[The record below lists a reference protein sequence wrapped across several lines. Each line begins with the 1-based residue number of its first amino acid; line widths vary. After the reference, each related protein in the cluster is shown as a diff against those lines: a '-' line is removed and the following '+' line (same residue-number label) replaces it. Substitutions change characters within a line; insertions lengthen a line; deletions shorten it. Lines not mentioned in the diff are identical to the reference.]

1 MSWIDSRQFKIA
13 DRNGR
18 HYVFRRNNAGNTEI
32 NIPKQITTKAEAAR
46 WLRAHPEKV
55 AKPDKYRAKRPVVRL
70 PPHVAAA
77 FNPFAVDPY
86 PRNMRQS
93 PGYFFR
99 YSSPRYGGA
108 PSPEK
113 AGTPKTNMSPANFK
127 KSLKNM
133 VSIGSGRQGRAYI
146 ARQGK
151 SQFVLKI
158 APYDKSAKSRGE
170 RQPGDIE
177 YDINYACM
185 KVAPEG
191 VVKLYSHIHA
201 LDFVPEANLGSIKN
215 LDKPHFELSKQNI
228 IVMELCEGGALEKW
242 FDKHRP
248 SDDMMRRI
256 IKQILTTLR
265 TLMIKYPYFRHN
277 DLHLENIFVSKKRG
291 FLIADFGWARLKAQG
306 TNPAVNTA
314 NGTATA
320 SYYGV
325 GPKTNS
331 RYDMHLFLN
340 SIREKCLKDPGLVPK
355 TLKFLNAVIPEGYR
369 GKTDTHVNDFRVK
382 YDDPCPGL
390 PRLTKVLSHPF
401 LNKKLVTSPELARAK
416 AALRKTGRNGSA
428 APRPVRVTSAEL
440 LAAKARLKRVRGP
453 SPPKKRTYTNAE
465 LVALTRNQLFKLSP
479 TTRARAVKLR
489 AALRPTTNA
498 KKANNATARV
508 KVKPG
513 QGANK
518 KKLRNIPRNV
528 LENPKFVK
536 LWLGIHK
543 NLTPWGGE
551 TVHNTESR
559 ARNMARNIIRNRL
572 NKGLPAFSP
581 SPVKPKNASPKAKSV
596 SPKKAR
602 VNSSTK
608 LRRAMVNAQK
618 SPGSGRLKIRAPHT
632 KRLVYVNGGSVSLQY
647 LKNFAKFHGV
657 NIKGLRSKTDI
668 SEKLFG

>member
-55 AKPDKYRAKRPVVRL
+55 AKPDKYRAKRPVIKL

-77 FNPFAVDPY
+77 FNPFAIDPY
-86 PRNMRQS
+86 PRNTRQS

-113 AGTPKTNMSPANFK
+113 AGTPKTNMKPSNFK
-127 KSLKNM
+127 RSLRDM

-146 ARQGK
+146 ASQGK
-151 SQFVLKI
+151 TKFVLKI

-201 LDFVPEANLGSIKN
+201 LDFVPEANLKSIKN
-215 LDKPHFELSKQNI
+215 LDKPHFELTKQNI

-248 SDDMMRRI
+248 SDDMMLRI
-256 IKQILTTLR
+256 IKQILTTLH
-265 TLMIKYPYFRHN
+265 TLMAKYPNFRHN

-340 SIREKCLKDPGLVPK
+340 SIREKCLKNSGLVPK
-355 TLKFLNAVIPEGYR
+355 TLKFLNAVLPEGYR
-369 GKTDTHVNDFRVK
+369 GKTDTHVNDFRLK

-390 PRLTKVLSHPF
+390 PSLTKVLSHPF

-416 AALRKTGRNGSA
+416 AALRKVAKKA
-428 APRPVRVTSAEL
+428 AVKITSAEL
-440 LAAKARLKRVRGP
+440 LAAKGRLRRVKGP
-453 SPPKKRTYTNAE
+453 SPPKKKTYTNAE

-479 TTRARAVKLR
+479 MTRARAVKLR
-489 AALRPTTNA
+489 AALKPAKNV
-498 KKANNATARV
+498 KKA
-508 KVKPG
+508 
-513 QGANK
+513 ANK
-518 KKLRNIPRNV
+518 AKLTASPKTEKRPPVPRNV
-528 LENPKFVK
+528 LKSAKFNKMVER
-536 LWLGIHK
+536 LWRNAGDASNNGWNK
-543 NLTPWGGE
+543 
-551 TVHNTESR
+551 
-559 ARNMARNIIRNRL
+559 ARNKALRMVENRIMRGIPPL
-572 NKGLPAFSP
+572 SP
-581 SPVKPKNASPKAKSV
+581 NSSKKAKTPEKKQVSSPPKVNYKLSPK
-596 SPKKAR
+596 
-602 VNSSTK
+602 
-608 LRRAMVNAQK
+608 
-618 SPGSGRLKIRAPHT
+618 SGRIKIKASNTGRY
-632 KRLVYVNGGSVSLQY
+632 VYANGSSVSLEY
-647 LKNFAKFHGV
+647 LKSLASRLQV
-657 NIKGLRSKTDI
+657 NIKGLRAKAAIANKIFKHSK
-668 SEKLFG
+668 